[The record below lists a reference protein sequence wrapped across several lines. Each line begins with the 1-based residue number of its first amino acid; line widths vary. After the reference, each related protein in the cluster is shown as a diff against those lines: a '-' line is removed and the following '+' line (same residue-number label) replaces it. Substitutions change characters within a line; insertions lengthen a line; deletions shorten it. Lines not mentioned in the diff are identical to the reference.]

1 VKKNFTKRSGFQSH
15 DYLKSS
21 RFKKSSLVIFSAI
34 FAVIGGYL
42 FFQSRAAVICDLN
55 ATSANLT
62 TQINAATSGQ
72 TICLASG
79 SYGSWSGTSKAITL
93 TPASGAAVTMS
104 INFNNGDKDF
114 ILDGTAMGGSLTI
127 TDGSIN
133 GNGTYSFQADGPHNI
148 QVKNAAFTGG
158 LNIDHV
164 IDDGTWPY
172 TILLDHNTHNN
183 INTDGGRVRLPY
195 DNHEVDS
202 GVIVQNSTLRNGA
215 GDGIQSGAGITILN
229 NEFDNIQEGTFT
241 SFHTDSIQLFGRGAA
256 KTIVKGNYI
265 HDGAD
270 GFTAYDGL
278 GNATIENNV
287 ISSDST
293 NRCLEIYYD
302 NAGTGDDPSTV
313 QHNTLI
319 NGCTLNLNTKPG
331 VYPAGV
337 GTIVR
342 DNIFT
347 GGQGYS
353 NGSTAGVNTHNMCPS
368 TCGGNNA
375 VANLTGTP
383 SFIGP
388 STVHD
393 GYLLST
399 GSAGKN
405 AASDGTDIGIYA
417 LGGTTPTPPPPPPP
431 PPSDTTPP
439 TVSLTAP
446 TAGSTVSGATVTL
459 SANAAD
465 NVGVSGVQFKVD
477 GNNIGS
483 EDTASPFSIAWDSRT
498 ATNGSHTITAVARDA
513 AGNST
518 TSSSIAVTTNNTT
531 SCSTSSASWQ
541 NASIASQTSSF
552 TFDYDATPNS
562 TGIDSVI
569 GLSSGAAAN
578 FTDLATTVRFNTTG
592 TIDARNG
599 AAYAAVNSLNYIAGT
614 SYHFKVT
621 VNVANHTYSVAVT
634 PAGGSATT
642 IATNY
647 AFRTEQASVV
657 SLANWATNSVT
668 GNQTTCAVTV
678 AAVATGPKA
687 GDINGD
693 NAVNITDLSLILSS
707 YGQNTTQ
714 CVTNNAFKCDLSN
727 PGDGIVNIF
736 DLSILLSNYGK

>member
-393 GYLLST
+393 GYLLSS

-405 AASDGTDIGIYA
+405 AASDGTDVGIYA
-417 LGGTTPTPPPPPPP
+417 LGGTTPTPPPP

-446 TAGSTVSGATVTL
+446 TAGSTVSGASVTL
-459 SANAAD
+459 SASAAD
-465 NVGVSGVQFKVD
+465 NVAVTGVQFKVD
-477 GNNIGS
+477 GNNVGN
-483 EDTASPFSIAWDSRT
+483 EDTASPYSINWNTTGVS
-498 ATNGSHTITAVARDA
+498 NGSHILTALARDA
-513 AGNST
+513 AGNTT
-518 TSSSIAVTTNNTT
+518 TSSSVTVTVSN
-531 SCSTSSASWQ
+531 
-541 NASIASQTSSF
+541 I
-552 TFDYDATPNS
+552 ATPK
-562 TGIDSVI
+562 T
-569 GLSSGAAAN
+569 
-578 FTDLATTVRFNTTG
+578 
-592 TIDARNG
+592 
-599 AAYAAVNSLNYIAGT
+599 
-614 SYHFKVT
+614 
-621 VNVANHTYSVAVT
+621 
-634 PAGGSATT
+634 
-642 IATNY
+642 
-647 AFRTEQASVV
+647 
-657 SLANWATNSVT
+657 
-668 GNQTTCAVTV
+668 
-678 AAVATGPKA
+678 

-693 NAVNITDLSLILSS
+693 SSVNITDLSLLLSS

-714 CVTNNAFKCDLSN
+714 CVTNNAFKCDLSS
-727 PGDGIVNIF
+727 PGDGVVNIF